1 MSLRNFAFA
10 GALSLAG
17 TAAMACDI
25 ENTAT
30 VAALT
35 PDVDAWGAMGEAM
48 SACGNVRTE
57 RDPDVRSNQR
67 AVFAATPSPFQI
79 GGVSNDTITPLLTDG
94 TIRPLDDLVAK
105 HGQALV
111 PNQLISVNGQTMA
124 VAMMVNTQHL
134 MYRKDIFDDLGL
146 APPVT
151 WADALAA
158 AEAIRRA
165 GVVDFPMGA
174 TMASGWDL
182 AQEFVNMFLG
192 YGGTF
197 YGEDSQP
204 QVNSEAGLKALE
216 TMRAITAYLDPG
228 YLSSDSD
235 TVQRQ
240 LQQGRIAMANLWSS
254 RSVAMDDP
262 EKSQV
267 VGQIAGAPAP
277 RATAD
282 GPPATTLWWDGIV
295 IAKNAPDATAEA
307 AFRVAMEALDTR
319 MVEANNDAAIW
330 LIPGY
335 RPTRLA
341 EGAIATA
348 TATPQPVSYPST
360 LQMGLMHAALGAEL
374 PAFFTGQ
381 RSAADTLAAV
391 EAAYLSAAQEAG
403 LVKAE

>member
-1 MSLRNFAFA
+1 MSLRT
-10 GALSLAG
+10 ALIVGTITLAG
-17 TAAMACDI
+17 TTAMACNF
-25 ENTAT
+25 ENTVPVT
-30 VAALT
+30 SLT
-35 PDVDAWGAMGEAM
+35 PAFEAWNAVTDAMV
-48 SACGNVRTE
+48 ACGNVEVTL
-57 RDPDVRSNQR
+57 DPDIRSKQS
-67 AVFAATPSPFQI
+67 AAFAATPSPFQI
-79 GGVSNDTITPLLTDG
+79 GGVSNDTITPLLTEG

-105 HGQALV
+105 HGQGLV
-111 PNQLISVNGQTMA
+111 PNQLITVNGQIMA

-182 AQEFVNMFLG
+182 AQEFVNMFVG

-204 QVNSEAGLKALE
+204 QVNSEAGLKALDM
-216 TMRAITAYLDPG
+216 MRAVTAYLDPG
-228 YLSSDSD
+228 YLASDSAA
-235 TVQRQ
+235 VQQQ
-240 LQQGRIAMANLWSS
+240 LQQGRIAMAILWSS
-254 RSVAMDDP
+254 QSAAMDDP
-262 EKSQV
+262 EESQV
-267 VGQIAGAPAP
+267 VGQIVGAPAP
-277 RATAD
+277 RATSD

-295 IAKNAPDATAEA
+295 IAKNIPDAAADA
-307 AFRVAMEALDTR
+307 AFRVAMQALDTG

-348 TATPQPVSYPST
+348 TATPQPASYPST
-360 LQMGLMHAALGAEL
+360 RQMGLMHGALSAEL
-374 PAFFTGQ
+374 PGFFTGQ
-381 RSAADTLAAV
+381 RSAAETLTAV
-391 EAAYLSAAQEAG
+391 EAAYLAGAKEAG
-403 LVKAE
+403 LIE